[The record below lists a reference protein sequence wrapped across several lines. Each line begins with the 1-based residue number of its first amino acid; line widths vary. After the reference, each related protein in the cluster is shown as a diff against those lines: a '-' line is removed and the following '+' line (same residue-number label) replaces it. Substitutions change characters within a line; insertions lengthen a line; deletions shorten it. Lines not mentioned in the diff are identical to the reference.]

1 MYKSSSNFLT
11 FLSIFVSSYCYRF
24 YKVLANHGLTEYID
38 DALIRNTSRELSTA
52 LKVSPVALN
61 AAADVLLQHEI
72 KVTITK
78 YQIQFDAQFTRSHC
92 LITLNKYVVYHD
104 VFLILEL
111 RYIWTEYCPTSKENE
126 TCLSYNAAKAELRR
140 YT

>member
-1 MYKSSSNFLT
+1 MYNSSSNFLT

-72 KVTITK
+72 KVNITK
-78 YQIQFDAQFTRSHC
+78 YQIWLDAQITRSHC
-92 LITLNKYVVYHD
+92 SIKKNFIENHD
-104 VFLILEL
+104 KF
-111 RYIWTEYCPTSKENE
+111 
-126 TCLSYNAAKAELRR
+126 
-140 YT
+140 